1 MWPIKEEEKHIHD
14 NKQTQNFALM
24 NFHMAYAVNKTRKNP
39 NEHATIDINRT
50 ITLTGLKH
58 HQSHIHNSTRIH
70 LQLILLS
77 NRTEKA
83 K

>member
-1 MWPIKEEEKHIHD
+1 
-14 NKQTQNFALM
+14 M
-24 NFHMAYAVNKTRKNP
+24 NFHMAYAVNITRKKNP
-39 NEHATIDINRT
+39 NEHETIDINRT

-58 HQSHIHNSTRIH
+58 HQSHIQNSTRIH

-83 K
+83 E